1 MKNRKHT
8 STNGRNQPAM
18 RKGYG
23 SYEEYLEAFL
33 PRVEDVPIIES
44 EDPSDFGSELAEVSL
59 RKLEQRLTRN

>member
-1 MKNRKHT
+1 
-8 STNGRNQPAM
+8 M

-33 PRVEDVPIIES
+33 PRVEDVPILES

>member
-8 STNGRNQPAM
+8 STNGRNQPTVQ
-18 RKGYG
+18 KGYR

-33 PRVEDVPIIES
+33 PRVEEAPIFES